1 MSSIQLIEILLY
13 FAGKSLYLLKTINTM
28 KKHRTTILIVFVP
41 LLLAFA
47 NNDTNMK
54 IAADSNITVTPPK
67 IGDLAP
73 EISMLCLDR
82 KTNCQLSELR
92 GKMVLVNFWA
102 SMVAQC
108 RFENPNI
115 VRAYTKFKDKSFKKG
130 NGFEIFSVSLDT
142 DLEKWTNAIG
152 RDNLS
157 WKYHVNDLK
166 GYKSKAAYD
175 YGVKAIPYNFLIDG
189 EGRVV
194 AINLKGAALNKALES
209 LIK

>member
-1 MSSIQLIEILLY
+1 
-13 FAGKSLYLLKTINTM
+13 M
-28 KKHRTTILIVFVP
+28 KKHRITILIVFVP

-47 NNDTNMK
+47 NNNTNMK
-54 IAADSNITVTPPK
+54 IGVGSDITVMPPK
-67 IGDLAP
+67 IGELAP

-82 KTNCQLSELR
+82 TTNYKLSELR

-130 NGFEIFSVSLDT
+130 QGFEIFSVSLDT
-142 DLEKWTNAIG
+142 DLEKWKNAIS
-152 RDNLS
+152 RDNLL

-175 YGVKAIPYNFLIDG
+175 YGVKAIPYNFLLDG
-189 EGRVV
+189 EGKVIAV
-194 AINLKGAALNKALES
+194 NLKGNY
-209 LIK
+209 LIKTLEELLK